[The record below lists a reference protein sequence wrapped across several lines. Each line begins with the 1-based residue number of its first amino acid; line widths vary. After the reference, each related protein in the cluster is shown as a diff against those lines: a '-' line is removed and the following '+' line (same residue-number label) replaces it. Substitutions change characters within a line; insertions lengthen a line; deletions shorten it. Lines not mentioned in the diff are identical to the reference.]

1 MLLVEPLREATQFE
15 LLLGLG
21 VDGVDEVA
29 QGMPFLNQ
37 WSKLYVESVDGL
49 SELRLLDFRGFGL
62 QHGLDIFLP
71 HDAF

>member
-1 MLLVEPLREATQFE
+1 MREAIQFE

-37 WSKLYVESVDGL
+37 WSKLDVESVDGL